1 MKKVILLFLF
11 LMSFGSMD
19 AQRHSK
25 AITFNG
31 EYQHVRIPHS
41 DDFNIPANRSYTIT
55 FWFNP
60 SKIVPNPNFQ
70 RIICKRDLFANVM
83 ENTDRTGYEFWG
95 LGGTDK
101 EYIAL
106 NTPNAQGN
114 HNNSLS
120 VWISKIGALNSWNYV
135 AFVVDRAANKM
146 NVYYNGNLIQSS
158 SGKDVSKWE
167 CTNKLPLY
175 LGCGIDENTPKK
187 FYNGKLD
194 DVRFYKKALSASEII
209 ADMSKESISP
219 DEDGLVA
226 AYDFEDLKDGD
237 VYVKDITGRHN
248 GELVGFW
255 TNRTQNI
262 NSYSDVSTNAQ
273 VVGMDDNQ
281 PLACMSMYIKNP
293 SEIKSIRLSLKW
305 TTNISDVSRL
315 KLVLG
320 DRKDRFDTRKKH
332 IEIASKTVSGDDVLF
347 DRISTSSLNT
357 GLNHIWILA
366 DIPKTAKD
374 GNSIAVTLKNIV
386 TGEDVYTPDNAQ
398 IHMSDIV
405 LGRTL
410 IWSPGDK
417 GAASYRI
424 PGIVKLN
431 DGTLV
436 ASIDR
441 RKNNSSDLPGDIDV
455 EVKLSKDNGKTWSE
469 PITVAQGTP
478 SHGYGDAVMAT
489 DGKNIYMLMV
499 GGSGLWS
506 LDPSNIIR
514 MYYTKSTDGGKSWT
528 KVVDISRKIK
538 NMEYPFGGFFG
549 SGNGIVTSGG
559 KICFVAAMRTDMR
572 PGGRMDNFLVYSDD
586 KGETWNMSKVAR
598 TNGDEAK
605 VVELANGDLLIS
617 SRNRD
622 SGINA
627 RTYVISKDNGKT
639 WSQPQRWN
647 ELMGNS
653 CNAGIARYTL
663 TRNGE
668 QKNRLLHTLPANANR
683 KNLTL
688 FLSED
693 EGKTWPVSR
702 VLCKGEAAYSEIV
715 VLPNGEIG
723 IISEEKDNPAYD
735 IYFTRVSLNWLTSW
749 KDSYEKTYKK
759 KSEQPE
765 ATPEGGYITKFPIK
779 VTLST
784 LTEGAKIYYTL
795 DGTNPTSKS
804 NLYSHPID
812 IVKPLQ
818 LKAIAIKEGYDN
830 SELLVVQYK
839 DRINWNKP
847 TGTTSGDRYVTSIT
861 TSNAQKNI
869 TYSASSAPKEVVTQI
884 EDPIEFRKN
893 ETFSMNIKS
902 TDELKW
908 THAIV
913 YVDWNRDF
921 DFDDEGEQIHREG
934 IDADGPED
942 VNHDLYKKGNES
954 VKDFSFVVQAP
965 DNVTPQRTLM
975 RIQFTDAWHKKN
987 EFGHSHSAMD
997 NIDKGRVYDIYLDI
1011 LPTLQGVETVDDNAI
1026 KAYPT
1031 KIESVLTIE
1040 SPERCKAIVY
1050 NLNGEMIARF
1060 DVEGKTTV
1068 DCSSW
1073 DKGELLLCIKDKTIK
1088 LIH

>member
-1 MKKVILLFLF
+1 MKKIILLFGF
-11 LMSFGSMD
+11 IMSLNAVD

-31 EYQHVRIPHS
+31 EDQCIKIPHS
-41 DDFNIPANRSYTIT
+41 DDFNIQSDQSYTIS

-60 SKIVPNPNFQ
+60 ARIVVGPEYQ
-70 RIICKRDLFANVM
+70 RLLCKRDLY
-83 ENTDRTGYEFWG
+83 TPQGSDRTGYEFWG
-95 LGGTDK
+95 LGGTES
-101 EYIAL
+101 EYIAI
-106 NTPNAQGN
+106 NTPNSSGN
-114 HNNSLS
+114 HNNSIS
-120 VWISKIGALNSWNYV
+120 VWISKVGSLNSWNHV

-158 SGKDVSKWE
+158 GTKDVSKWV
-167 CTNKLPLY
+167 CSNTLPLY
-175 LGCGIDENTPKK
+175 IGCGIGEGKPQK
-187 FYNGKLD
+187 FFKGQMD
-194 DVRFYKKALSASEII
+194 DIRFYKKAMTGSEILT
-209 ADMSKESISP
+209 DMNKETVSP
-219 DEDGLVA
+219 DDDALVA
-226 AYDFEDLKDGD
+226 AYDFEELKSGD
-237 VYVKDITGRHN
+237 IYVKDIKGRHN
-248 GELVGFW
+248 GELVGFGSS
-255 TNRTQNI
+255 RTQNI
-262 NSYSDVSTNAQ
+262 DSYSDVSTNAQ
-273 VVGMDDNQ
+273 IVGMDDNQ
-281 PLACMSMYIKNP
+281 PLACMSMNIKDP
-293 SEIKSIRLSLKW
+293 SEIKSIRLSLKG
-305 TTNISDVSRL
+305 TTSLNDVSRV

-320 DRKDRFDTRKKH
+320 DRKDRFDTRKKYV
-332 IEIASKTVSGDDVLF
+332 EIASLLVNNEDVLF
-347 DRISTSSLNT
+347 DNILTSNMKSGAN
-357 GLNHIWILA
+357 NIWVLA
-366 DIPKTAKD
+366 DVPKSAKD
-374 GNSIAVTLKNIV
+374 GNSISVTLKNIV
-386 TGEDVYTPDNAQ
+386 LKNDEVYTPDNVET
-398 IHMSDIV
+398 HTSDIV

-424 PGIVKLN
+424 PGIVRLD

-436 ASIDR
+436 ASADR
-441 RKNNSSDLPGDIDV
+441 RKNNSADLPGDIDV
-455 EVKLSKDNGKTWSE
+455 EVKISKDNGKTWSD
-469 PITVAQGTP
+469 PITVAQGNWT
-478 SHGYGDAVMAT
+478 HGYGDAAMAT

-499 GGSGLWS
+499 GGSGLWE
-506 LDPSNIIR
+506 LDSSKSIQ
-514 MYYTKSTDGGKSWT
+514 MYYTKSSDGGQTWEKLVEIT
-528 KVVDISRKIK
+528 KDIKK
-538 NMEYPFGGFFG
+538 DLYPGGGFFG
-549 SGNGIVTSGG
+549 SGNGIVTSKG
-559 KICFVAAMRTDMR
+559 KICFVAAMRVDMR
-572 PGGRMDNFLVYSDD
+572 YGGRMDNVLVYSDD
-586 KGETWNMSKVAR
+586 KGASWHISDVAR
-598 TNGDEAK
+598 ANGDESK
-605 VVELANGDLLIS
+605 VVELANGNLLIS

-622 SGINA
+622 GGMNA
-627 RTYVISKDNGKT
+627 RTYVISNDQGKT
-639 WSQPQRWN
+639 WSQPQKWS

-668 QKNRLLHTLPANANR
+668 IKNRLLHTLPADAKR
-683 KNLTL
+683 RNLTL

-715 VLPNGEIG
+715 ILPNGEIG
-723 IISEEKDNPAYD
+723 IISEEKENPAYD
-735 IYFTRVSLNWLTSW
+735 IYFTKVSLNWLTSW
-749 KDSYEKTYKK
+749 KDSYEKSYKK
-759 KSEQPE
+759 KSEKPE
-765 ATPEGGYITKFPIK
+765 ATPEGGYVTKFPIK

-795 DGTNPTSKS
+795 DGTDPTSKS
-804 NLYSHPID
+804 NLYSQPMD
-812 IVKPLQ
+812 VVKPLQ
-818 LKAIAIKEGYDN
+818 LKAIAIKEGYDD

-847 TGTTSGDRYVTSIT
+847 TGTTAGDRYVTSIT

-869 TYSASSAPKEVVTQI
+869 SYTASSAPKDIVTQI

-893 ETFSMNIKS
+893 ETFSVNIKS

-975 RIQFTDAWHKKN
+975 RIQFTDAWHKKS

-1011 LPTLQGVETVDDNAI
+1011 LPTLQGVGTVADNAI

-1040 SPERCKAIVY
+1040 SPERCKAMVY
-1050 NLNGEMIARF
+1050 NINGEMIARF
-1060 DVEGKTTV
+1060 DVEGKTTI

-1073 DKGELLLCIKDKTIK
+1073 DKGELFLCIKDKTIK